1 MSALFDAHGQMTT
14 TTNGMTAFRDTGN
27 ALVSLF
33 FKIGTAR
40 GSDLTKEFEAA
51 FAADPDKALRILMW
65 VRDVR
70 GGAGE
75 RQRFRDLMVMACDK
89 ILDQYGIAHVLTFL
103 NRIPEIGRYDDL
115 HSFVGTRYEAF
126 ALQVYLQGICSG
138 NGLACKWAPRKGKI
152 AEKLRKMWDV
162 SPKFYRKHL
171 VTHTQVVEQLMCA
184 GKWDEINFSHIPSM
198 ASKIYAKALRRHQG
212 ERYQDN
218 LNRVIAGEAKMNASA
233 IFPHDIYLA
242 SRNDPQQ
249 ANAQWKSL
257 PNYLEGTDEKILVM
271 ADVSGSMMGMPMAVS
286 VALGLYFSERL
297 EGEFKNCVLTFSSK
311 PTLVKLSGGVLSER
325 IRELERID
333 WGGSTNIERAF
344 GTVLETAVRFKIS
357 KDQMPTKILIVS
369 DMQFNEASQGGT
381 VTEMIKDL
389 YEGAGYEVPSIVFWN
404 VDSESHG
411 NAPVRFDQSGV
422 ALVSGA
428 SPSVVKSV
436 LGGEVD
442 PVKVMLKT
450 IMVDRYTLE

>member
-1 MSALFDAHGQMTT
+1 MSALFDAHGLMTT

-75 RQRFRDLMVMACDK
+75 RQRFRDLLVTC
-89 ILDQYGIAHVLTFL
+89 LDMCSPKDVVKLIQK
-103 NRIPEIGRYDDL
+103 IPEIGRYDDL
-115 HSFVGTRYEAF
+115 HVLMGTQYEDT
-126 ALQVYLQGICSG
+126 ALLIHIEGIKSG
-138 NGLACKWAPRKGKI
+138 NGLACKWAPRKGKV

-162 SPKFYRKHL
+162 SPKFYRKHI

-212 ERYQDN
+212 ERYQDY
-218 LNRVIAGEAKMNASA
+218 LNRVISGEAKMNASA

-249 ANAQWKSL
+249 ADAQWKSL
-257 PNYLEGTDEKILVM
+257 PNYLDGTDEKILVM
-271 ADVSGSMMGMPMAVS
+271 ADVSGSMMGTPMAVS

-297 EGEFKNCVLTFSSK
+297 EGEFKDCVLTFSSK

-325 IRELERID
+325 IRELECID
-333 WGGSTNIERAF
+333 WGGYTDIERAF

-369 DMQFNEASQGGT
+369 DMQFNSASQGGT

-389 YEGAGYEVPSIVFWN
+389 YDSAGYEVPSIVFWN
-404 VDSESHG
+404 VANNKHE